1 LGNILTDN
9 PLTRFSTG
17 FFYPFSAFRFI
28 NRHPKLYLYLLI
40 PLLITLAVFTLFA
53 SWGIHLFQQTIVHYI
68 PQGNAWYWQILSAL
82 LWIVAVL
89 LTTVLVFF
97 AFTAV
102 GNLIASPFNDLLSEK
117 TEYILNGHR
126 DESRFTWRTFFSD
139 AWLTM
144 LVEFKKIV
152 VFLLGMLLLLLLNF
166 LPVIGSLLY
175 AFLSI
180 FWTILFLAVEYCGY
194 VFTRRRMPYGM
205 QRHIIFSN
213 FFLFMG
219 FGCGVFCILAI
230 PFVQFLCIPLGVVG
244 ATCLLHD
251 RNLAPMEP
259 ATAPRSS
266 GENDRITV

>member
-17 FFYPFSAFRFI
+17 FFYPFRAFRFI

-117 TEYILNGHR
+117 TEYILTGHK
-126 DESRFTWRTFFSD
+126 DDSRFTWRTFF
-139 AWLTM
+139 AEARQTM
-144 LVEFKKIV
+144 FVELKKII

-166 LPVIGSLLY
+166 LPVVGSLLY

-180 FWTILFLAVEYCGY
+180 FWTVLFLAVEYCGY
-194 VFTRRRMPYGM
+194 VFARRRYSYGR
-205 QRHIIFSN
+205 QRHILFSN

-219 FGCGVFCILAI
+219 FGGGVFCVLAI
-230 PFVQFLCIPLGVVG
+230 PLVQLLCIPLGVVG

-251 RNLAPMEP
+251 KNLAPMESP
-259 ATAPRSS
+259 ASPQPS
-266 GENDRITV
+266 D